1 VTAGWVPSAGLLGD
15 VRHALAHAPRSTPE
29 DRFEAWAWRAML
41 DEDGPGLLTRAAEPA
56 HVTASGIVLTPDG
69 ERTCLVLHP
78 RAKAWVQ
85 PGGHLEPVDAT
96 VADAV
101 AREVF
106 EETGLTGEVDPL
118 PVMLSRHHAPCR
130 PGAVD
135 WHLDVQCL
143 LVAEPRPVVLSEE
156 SLDAA
161 WYPVGALPDGLG
173 RGVRESVVRAVARLH
188 TRTGATAGA

>member
-1 VTAGWVPSAGLLGD
+1 VTPGWVPSEGLLAD
-15 VRHALAHAPRSTPE
+15 VRHTLAHAPRETPE
-29 DRFEAWAWRAML
+29 DRFEAWAWRALL
-41 DEDGPGLLTRAAEPA
+41 DEDGPGLLTRAATPA
-56 HVTASGIVLTPDG
+56 HLTASGVVLTPDG

-85 PGGHLEPVDAT
+85 PGGHLEAADGT

-106 EETGLTGEVDPL
+106 EETGLQGDVDPL

-130 PGAVD
+130 PGEVD
-135 WHLDVQCL
+135 WHLDLQCL
-143 LVAEPRPVVLSEE
+143 LVAEARPVVVSEE
-156 SLDAA
+156 SLDAT

-173 RGVRESVVRAVARLH
+173 RGVRESVERAAARLRSEVPAAH
-188 TRTGATAGA
+188 G